1 MSGTGDDRG
10 AMLEPMRRIIDA
22 IEGAAALDRLAVS
35 AQETARPLSRGRLG
49 QALRGT
55 GSAMPSTPCSQTCR
69 WGAGSPPDCARWARS
84 RAAQRL
90 TGLGLVMVPPT
101 AAAGITDWSTAPTA
115 GARRVGTVHG
125 IGNLVVALLYLRSW

>member
-69 WGAGSPPDCARWARS
+69 WVLDLHRTVLGGRAHVRPSGSPAS
-84 RAAQRL
+84 
-90 TGLGLVMVPPT
+90 V
-101 AAAGITDWSTAPTA
+101 S
-115 GARRVGTVHG
+115 
-125 IGNLVVALLYLRSW
+125 